1 MGESEEQ
8 VLGRRLDAMR
18 GQWRTLRQA
27 HERRASSPRAALAD
41 PAILDDLQRDLEEA
55 MISFAQAA
63 LEWVERGNSVSW
75 HTGGGRASAPERSSL
90 APIEH
95 ERSVGSTALER
106 AEELELTQEEV
117 LEHIDERIEDFG
129 ELPRISDTSD
139 AVEEMQRLE
148 VWTTE
153 EELRLMEAW
162 PDRGRVLAIE
172 HIAAR
177 ARALQ
182 DLPAERLA
190 FIDIGRI
197 TVMFGRMAEHLKRGW
212 PGRAHGLAR
221 MHSPRTGSW
230 AQDARELLEEFS
242 IWRQRSPDLSD
253 TSDSEE

>member
-1 MGESEEQ
+1 MAEADEQ
-8 VLGRRLDAMR
+8 VLSRRLEAMR
-18 GQWRTLRQA
+18 AQWRTLRQA

-41 PAILDDLQRDLEEA
+41 GSVLDDMQRDLEES
-55 MISFAQAA
+55 MINFSQSL
-63 LEWVERGNSVSW
+63 LEWVERGHGVNW
-75 HTGGGRASAPERSSL
+75 EHGGGDRHGMASNSA
-90 APIEH
+90 
-95 ERSVGSTALER
+95 ER
-106 AEELELTQEEV
+106 AEELDLTSEEIT
-117 LEHIDERIEDFG
+117 EHIEERIDEFG
-129 ELPRISDTSD
+129 ELPRVLESND

-148 VWTTE
+148 QWTTE
-153 EELRLMEAW
+153 DELRFMEAW

-182 DLPAERLA
+182 DLPPERLA

-230 AQDARELLEEFS
+230 AKDARELLDEFS
-242 IWRQRSPDLSD
+242 VWRQRSSELDDHAS
-253 TSDSEE
+253 SSEEE

>member
-1 MGESEEQ
+1 MAEADEQ
-8 VLGRRLDAMR
+8 VLSRRLEAMR
-18 GQWRTLRQA
+18 AQWRTLRQA

-41 PAILDDLQRDLEEA
+41 AGVLDDMQRDLEES
-55 MISFAQAA
+55 MINFSQSL
-63 LEWVERGNSVSW
+63 LEWVERGHGVNWELNGGDRNGMSSSSVD
-75 HTGGGRASAPERSSL
+75 
-90 APIEH
+90 
-95 ERSVGSTALER
+95 R
-106 AEELELTQEEV
+106 AEELDLTNEEIA
-117 LEHIDERIEDFG
+117 EHVEERIEEFG
-129 ELPRISDTSD
+129 ELPRIIENND

-148 VWTTE
+148 QWTTE
-153 EELRLMEAW
+153 EELRFMETW

-182 DLPAERLA
+182 DLSPERLA

-230 AQDARELLEEFS
+230 AKDSRELLDEFS
-242 IWRQRSPDLSD
+242 IWRQRAAELSES
-253 TSDSEE
+253 TGEEE

>member
-1 MGESEEQ
+1 MAEADEQ
-8 VLGRRLDAMR
+8 VLSRRLEAMR
-18 GQWRTLRQA
+18 AQWRTLRQA

-41 PAILDDLQRDLEEA
+41 AGVLDDMQRDLEES
-55 MISFAQAA
+55 MINFSQSL
-63 LEWVERGNSVSW
+63 LEWVERGHGVSW
-75 HTGGGRASAPERSSL
+75 ELNGGDRNGMSSS
-90 APIEH
+90 
-95 ERSVGSTALER
+95 SVDR
-106 AEELELTQEEV
+106 AEELDLTSEEIS
-117 LEHIDERIEDFG
+117 EHIEERVEEFG
-129 ELPRISDTSD
+129 ELPRILENND

-148 VWTTE
+148 QWTTE
-153 EELRLMEAW
+153 EELRFMETW

-182 DLPAERLA
+182 DLSPERLA

-230 AQDARELLEEFS
+230 AKDSRELLDEFS
-242 IWRQRSPDLSD
+242 IWRQRAAELSES
-253 TSDSEE
+253 TGEEE